1 MEPLGSLKQQGFSD
15 SVIRNWFLA
24 LAKWQVPL
32 LTNTPRD
39 VGTPAANE
47 TWNPILREDQMFVL
61 LDTLQWFTNSKSCH
75 FGIVKTIYPI
85 FPREA
90 GKPQRTKHGAQYC
103 KRIHCFFLDALQW
116 SINLKSGYF
125 GIVKPTTQLCPREAG
140 KPTGN

>member
-75 FGIVKTIYPI
+75 FGIVKPTTQY
-85 FPREA
+85 FPVRLGNHSELNMEPNTVR
-90 GKPQRTKHGAQYC
+90 GYTV
-103 KRIHCFFLDALQW
+103 FFLDALQW

-140 KPTGN
+140 QPTGN